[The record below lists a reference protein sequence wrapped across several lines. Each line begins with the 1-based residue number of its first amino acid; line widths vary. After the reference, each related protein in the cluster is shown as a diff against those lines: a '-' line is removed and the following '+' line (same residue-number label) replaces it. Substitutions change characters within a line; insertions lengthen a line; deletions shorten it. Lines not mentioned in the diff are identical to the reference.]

1 MVVKSLINAG
11 IEKHVRVHELRHTA
25 ASLAFLKGIPGKVVQ
40 EMLGHSHYSTT
51 MDIYSHVDPDM
62 HKEASKQMNE
72 ALQKGPTK
80 GPTKARVGVR
90 KSGAQEGTRT
100 PTLLPRSGF

>member
-51 MDIYSHVDPDM
+51 MDIYSHVDPGM
-62 HKEASKQMNE
+62 HIEASEKMNE
-72 ALQKGPTK
+72 
-80 GPTKARVGVR
+80 VI
-90 KSGAQEGTRT
+90 EG
-100 PTLLPRSGF
+100 